1 MMQQQEVVKTGS
13 KRGVSVGPKERT
25 AYPSAFSLRQRTLKN
40 RIKCS
45 GIGLHSGVRVNMILN
60 PAGAGTGIV
69 FRRTDVRGAQQ
80 FIPARFDTVTDL
92 TMCTT
97 VGNGDGISVGTIEH
111 LMAAFAGCGVD
122 NVLVELDGPEVPAMD
137 GSAAPFVFLIEC
149 ADTVEQPAIRRY
161 IQLLQ
166 QIEVRDGNRAAILSP
181 ADYFGVSFE
190 IDFANAVVG
199 EQSCHFALYNGTF
212 KAELARART
221 FGFVSEF
228 EQLQSRGL
236 ARGGSLEN
244 AVVIS
249 GEKVLNEEGLR
260 YEDEFVRHKALD
272 SIGDLFLAG
281 APILGHFHGIRS
293 GHALNNR
300 LLQALFAEQ
309 DAWQYT
315 DHPAAWSERRAVANG

>member
-1 MMQQQEVVKTGS
+1 MQHEIVSAVS
-13 KRGVSVGPKERT
+13 KRGVHVRRKDRA
-25 AYPSAFSLRQRTLKN
+25 AYSSSFPLRQRTLKN

-45 GIGLHSGVRVNMILN
+45 GIGLHSGARVNMTLN
-60 PAGAGTGIV
+60 PSAPGTGVV
-69 FRRTDVRGAQQ
+69 FRRTDVQGAQQ
-80 FIPARFDTVTDL
+80 FVSASFDSVTDL

-97 VGNGDGISVGTIEH
+97 VGNGDGVSVGTIEH

-149 ADTVEQPAIRRY
+149 ADTVEQPAFRRY
-161 IQLLQ
+161 IQVLQ
-166 QIEVRDGNRAAILSP
+166 QIEVRDDNRAAILSP
-181 ADYFGVSFE
+181 ADNFGVSFE

-228 EQLQSRGL
+228 DRLRSLGL

-300 LLQALFAEQ
+300 LLQALFAAP

-315 DHPAAWSERRAVANG
+315 DRPSFWTDQRAVANG

>member
-1 MMQQQEVVKTGS
+1 MMQHEVVS
-13 KRGVSVGPKERT
+13 AVPKRGVPVRRKDQAS
-25 AYPSAFSLRQRTLKN
+25 YSSALPLRQRTLKN

-45 GIGLHSGVRVNMILN
+45 GIGLHSGVRVNMVLT
-60 PAGAGTGIV
+60 PAEAGTGIV
-69 FRRTDVRGAQQ
+69 FHRTDVVGKSGV
-80 FIPARFDTVTDL
+80 IPASFDAVTDL
-92 TMCTT
+92 TLCTT
-97 VGNGDGISVGTIEH
+97 VGNRDGVSVGTIEH

-122 NVLVELDGPEVPAMD
+122 NALVELDGPEVPAMD

-149 ADTVEQPAIRRY
+149 ADTVEQSATRRY
-161 IQLLQ
+161 IQVLRR
-166 QIEVRDGNRAAILSP
+166 IEVRDGNRAAILSP
-181 ADYFGVSFE
+181 ADNFGVSFE

-228 EQLQSRGL
+228 DRLQSLGL

-249 GEKVLNEEGLR
+249 GDKVLNEEGLR

-281 APILGHFHGIRS
+281 APILGHFHGVRS

-300 LLQALFAEQ
+300 VLRALFTERS
-309 DAWQYT
+309 AWHYT
-315 DHPAAWSERRAVANG
+315 ESPALWVERRAVANG